1 MPKGVCR
8 YFSRPGGCIHG
19 DFCRFQHI
27 FDAGT
32 PPEKSPEKDD
42 PTNNQNPPPDDAS
55 TTTFTYPR
63 DARYYQPD
71 GSGTFLVEGVLFK
84 ATAIFGSRPEV
95 APGSNRKFVPAYIE
109 DILPIISH
117 SGDTSPI
124 EIRGITKKQFQTY
137 LLLITGLPYSDDYLP
152 LLVDYL
158 TPEKHTQDLFL
169 RYLDIATVAP
179 RLGMTKLE
187 AWAMNALHIVFTESA
202 NSFRRI
208 PYDWKYSTL
217 VQLRELTRE
226 TNLDLPVR
234 AFIQYLIHRIVQ
246 DIRHNQGASG
256 CSSKIADLIEIY
268 QGFKKSGD
276 DDALLGCVFLNILSL
291 GHRSQ
296 VWSDL
301 TRDDKAIL
309 YAAQAQLTSLPE
321 EFVPGSL
328 AWVTKPDP
336 GLAQQLCDAC
346 QLRLSGV
353 WDKIFS
359 ECNEGLGSNI
369 PLKDVLFLAE
379 MPEYRWTLWNEMSQ
393 AAPVV
398 CTLSPL
404 VPPSSP
410 ATSNTSRPIT
420 CPIRPLLNDVD
431 QHIRDVY
438 EQAASRYRAIAK

>member
-1 MPKGVCR
+1 MYTQLNWGFWCAVKV
-8 YFSRPGGCIHG
+8 
-19 DFCRFQHI
+19 Q
-27 FDAGT
+27 
-32 PPEKSPEKDD
+32 
-42 PTNNQNPPPDDAS
+42 
-55 TTTFTYPR
+55 
-63 DARYYQPD
+63 
-71 GSGTFLVEGVLFK
+71 
-84 ATAIFGSRPEV
+84 ATAIFGSRPEAV
-95 APGSNRKFVPAYIE
+95 PESSGKFSPTYIE
-109 DILPIISH
+109 DVAPRLSH
-117 SGDTSPI
+117 SSDTSPI

-137 LLLITGLPYSDDYLP
+137 LLLITGLPYNNDYLP

-179 RLGMTKLE
+179 RLGMAKLE
-187 AWAMNALHIVFTESA
+187 EWAMNALHIVFTESA
-202 NSFRRI
+202 NSFRRV
-208 PYDWKYSTL
+208 PYDWKYGIL
-217 VQLRELTRE
+217 LQLRGLTRE
-226 TNLDLPVR
+226 TNLDLPVQ
-234 AFIQYLIHRIVQ
+234 AFIQYLIHKIVH

-268 QGFKKSGD
+268 QGFKKLD

-309 YAAQAQLTSLPE
+309 YAAQAQLTNLPQ
-321 EFVPGSL
+321 EFAPGSL

-336 GLAQQLCDAC
+336 VAQQLCDAC

-353 WDKIFS
+353 WDKIFR

-379 MPEYRWTLWNEMSQ
+379 MPEYRWALWSEMSQ
-393 AAPVV
+393 VAPTV

-410 ATSNTSRPIT
+410 ATSSTSRPIT
-420 CPIRPLLNDVD
+420 CPIRSLLNDVD
-431 QHIRDVY
+431 QYIQDVY
-438 EQAASRYRAIAK
+438 EQAASRYRAIAREF